1 MVPVDNNIYTPK
13 NRYHQEQVGSTEL
26 LPGREQQIPWFMS
39 MFPYENYHLE
49 VINHQMFRKKICIQY
64 TSYCL
69 LEIPLSQVYQVY
81 PIKSPHHI
89 P

>member
-1 MVPVDNNIYTPK
+1 MVPVDFFLHP
-13 NRYHQEQVGSTEL
+13 QESL
-26 LPGREQQIPWFMS
+26 CWIHWIAGREHQIPWLMS

-49 VINHQMFRKKICIQY
+49 VINDQMFREKNMY

-69 LEIPLSQVYQVY
+69 LEIPLSQVY